1 MERFFKLKQNGTT
14 FGREIIAGLT
24 TFFAM
29 AYIIVVNPNMLAQTG
44 MEWGAVFLATIIA
57 SVIGTLI
64 MGLVANVPY
73 AQAPGMGLNSFFTFT
88 VCFGLGFTWQQA
100 LSMVFICG
108 LINIII
114 TVTKLRKYIIKA
126 IPRSLQNA
134 IGGGIGIFVAYIG
147 LLNIGIINFDAG
159 VPALATLNQSSLW
172 LFLIG
177 LVLTVVL
184 LVCKVKGAILIGIVA
199 TALIG
204 IPMGVTATGDTI
216 SFTDACN
223 QLPQTFGAIFTSEG
237 LGSLFTDLSKLP
249 LVLITIFAFSISD
262 TFDTIG
268 TFIGTGRRT
277 GIFSD
282 EDEQAMNTTP
292 GFKSK
297 MDKAL
302 FADATATSIG
312 AIFGTSNTTTY
323 VESAAG
329 IGAGGRTGLTSVVVA
344 ICFIISAFL
353 ATFVSAIPSAAT
365 APALVAVGIMMMS
378 SFKEIQWDD
387 LEEAIPA
394 FFAGIFMA
402 LCYSISYGI
411 AAGFIFYCITK
422 ICKGKIK
429 EIHPILWVAT
439 VLFILNFVLLALI

>member
-1 MERFFKLKQNGTT
+1 MERLFKLKQNGTT
-14 FGREIIAGLT
+14 IGREIIAGLT

-29 AYIIVVNPNMLAQTG
+29 AYIIVVNPNMLSQTG

-57 SVIGTLI
+57 AVIGTLI

-108 LINIII
+108 LINILI

-147 LLNIGIINFDAG
+147 LLNIGIIDFSAG
-159 VPALATLNQSSLW
+159 VPALATLNQASLW

-177 LVLTVVL
+177 LALTVIL

-204 IPMGVTATGDTI
+204 IPMGVTATSDTI
-216 SFTDACN
+216 SFTEACS

-249 LVLITIFAFSISD
+249 LVLITIFSFSISD

-282 EDEQAMNTTP
+282 EDEQAMNTAP

-329 IGAGGRTGLTSVVVA
+329 IGAGGRTGLTSVVVS

-378 SFKEIQWDD
+378 SFKEIKWDD

-429 EIHPILWVAT
+429 EIHPILWVVT